1 MKESESYADDFGED
15 GCREEDETESGH
27 DGPGNEA
34 RLNPALVSAGPGLD
48 VPDLGDGANP
58 VSAAL
63 SRPNVTPKLADP
75 RSPALDSIG
84 VDDAAPG
91 NQTQEIDQCPRGGDL
106 AGVSPETTVEA
117 PRVPDETVDDES
129 SGYSADG
136 AFGEEDD
143 PGAPSVD
150 DELEVPESPLE
161 EVLTDANGLLPQG
174 DPLLGPESV
183 VVAVEAIGEEAS
195 SSIEGYMS
203 DFDDAPAEN
212 LEDTT
217 EVVAATKAA
226 EWAAQ
231 PASGE
236 ERAAAVPAE
245 ESSQAGSRSVATEDE
260 GALGSTSA
268 HTGESSPTEEYPSD
282 IDDSSA
288 VDYGEDVENS
298 DVDASS
304 AATATVSATNSYSD
318 PEPRESQL
326 KSNPIVLGNGAKT
339 DEALGGTTPVGN
351 RDSSTLNNN
360 GKVDSDEVREKGGP
374 ESGREQDS
382 SAHFVPEIQPTSREK
397 ENSAESQGFHAHP
410 ADPTTLSE
418 GNASAV
424 NEGSEIDT
432 KEAEGQSSRAVVTEP
447 TTSAHLTN
455 QQESEAVSAPV
466 MEEGEMGVRLGK
478 GEHVSAALAGEINPT
493 EDELCL
499 KRRKSSAEDS
509 EQDFEQDFEDDFE
522 EDVPSGPPQER
533 QDGHGV
539 DGEVEVDEEH
549 SVAMG
554 GGGEVNG
561 ASGQG
566 SARGEGA
573 NGNMDE
579 KLPPQFAAKTSE
591 TPGAEEVRRVK
602 RPL

>member
-15 GCREEDETESGH
+15 DCRERDETEPGH
-27 DGPGNEA
+27 DGPGNEP
-34 RLNPALVSAGPGLD
+34 RPDPALVSAGSGSKFS
-48 VPDLGDGANP
+48 DLGDGANP
-58 VSAAL
+58 VSAE
-63 SRPNVTPKLADP
+63 SSQPSVTDP
-75 RSPALDSIG
+75 RSPALDSTE
-84 VDDAAPG
+84 VDDSTPG

-106 AGVSPETTVEA
+106 AGVSPGTTVEA
-117 PRVPDETVDDES
+117 PRVLDETVDDES

-136 AFGEEDD
+136 AFGEEAD

-161 EVLTDANGLLPQG
+161 EVLTNANELLPQG

-217 EVVAATKAA
+217 EAVAANKAA
-226 EWAAQ
+226 AWDSQ

-245 ESSQAGSRSVATEDE
+245 ESSQAGGSVATEGE
-260 GALGSTSA
+260 GALGSAST
-268 HTGESSPTEEYPSD
+268 HTDESSPTEEYPSD

-288 VDYGEDVENS
+288 ADYREDVEIS

-304 AATATVSATNSYSD
+304 AATATVSAANSYSD

-326 KSNPIVLGNGAKT
+326 KSNSIVLGNGAKT
-339 DEALGGTTPVGN
+339 DEALGGTTPVGGGN
-351 RDSSTLNNN
+351 SSTLNDK
-360 GKVDSDEVREKGGP
+360 GKVDSDEVREEGDP
-374 ESGREQDS
+374 ESERDQDS
-382 SAHFVPEIQPTSREK
+382 SAHFVPEIRRASREK
-397 ENSAESQGFHAHP
+397 ENSAENQGFHAHP
-410 ADPTTLSE
+410 ADPTTPSE

-432 KEAEGQSSRAVVTEP
+432 KEAEGKSSRTVVTEP
-447 TTSAHLTN
+447 TTSTHLTN

-466 MEEGEMGVRLGK
+466 KEEGEMGVRLGK
-478 GEHVSAALAGEINPT
+478 GEHASAALAGEVNPS
-493 EDELCL
+493 EDELRL
-499 KRRKSSAEDS
+499 DRRKSSAGDS

-533 QDGHGV
+533 QDGHEV
-539 DGEVEVDEEH
+539 DGEVGVDKQH
-549 SVAMG
+549 SVAVG
-554 GGGEVNG
+554 GGGEANG

-566 SARGEGA
+566 SARGEGV
-573 NGNMDE
+573 NGSIDE
-579 KLPPQFAAKTSE
+579 KLLPRFAAKTTE
-591 TPGAEEVRRVK
+591 TPGADVVRRVQ